1 MNIDFVYGGG
11 GKEIYIMKEIKIRTK
26 NRVSGKIKIKNY
38 SSVRDLA
45 KAYNIPYMT
54 LYMRLFQGWAPE
66 TACATPV
73 RARKKPKPKVGR
85 LKVKPVVEA
94 CG

>member
-1 MNIDFVYGGG
+1 MNVDFVYGGVLKG
-11 GKEIYIMKEIKIRTK
+11 NIMKEIKIRTK
-26 NRVSGKIKIKNY
+26 NRISGKIKIKNY

-73 RARKKPKPKVGR
+73 RARKKPKSKGR